1 MKKLIE
7 IFDTHAH
14 LCDAAFDDEREAIIA
29 DLGTHGVGAFTEI
42 GFDLPSSRAA
52 LALAERYPQVY
63 AAVGFHP
70 DHSDHLRD
78 EDVETLRQMVENDHQ
93 QAGERTANGE
103 NPRHSVALN
112 VDKSVAD
119 EASAVDEA
127 SSPVKNSAVTRQ
139 KIVAIGEIGLD
150 YHYTREGILRR
161 AAASGREADPESL
174 ATADPEPEI
183 QKACFRRML
192 QLARELGLPINVHSR
207 EAAQDTYDLIVEER
221 GYENSGIIHCFGY
234 PVEMAERFV
243 KLGLYVGVGGVV
255 TFKNSRKLKEVVER
269 IPIECIVL
277 ETDCPYMAPVPKRG
291 TRNDPRNL
299 PYVVEEIAAL
309 RQMDPAE
316 VIRITTENAKR
327 VYRITE

>member
-1 MKKLIE
+1 MKKASE

-14 LCDAAFDDEREAIIA
+14 LCDAAFDDEREVIIA
-29 DLGTHGVGAFTEI
+29 DLGAHGVGAFTEI

-78 EDVETLRQMVENDHQ
+78 EDVETLRQMVEN
-93 QAGERTANGE
+93 N
-103 NPRHSVALN
+103 
-112 VDKSVAD
+112 
-119 EASAVDEA
+119 
-127 SSPVKNSAVTRQ
+127 Q

-161 AAASGREADPESL
+161 AAASGQEPDPESL

-192 QLARELGLPINVHSR
+192 QLARALGLPINVHSR
-207 EAAQDTYDLIVEER
+207 EAAQDTYDLIVEEH

-255 TFKNSRKLKEVVER
+255 TFKNARKLKEVVAR
-269 IPIECIVL
+269 IPIERIVL

-327 VYRITE
+327 VYRISE

>member
-14 LCDAAFDDEREAIIA
+14 LCDAAFDEDREAIIA

-78 EDVETLRQMVENDHQ
+78 EDVETLRKMVEND
-93 QAGERTANGE
+93 
-103 NPRHSVALN
+103 
-112 VDKSVAD
+112 
-119 EASAVDEA
+119 
-127 SSPVKNSAVTRQ
+127 Q

-161 AAASGREADPESL
+161 AAASGQEPDPESL

-192 QLARELGLPINVHSR
+192 QLARALGLPINVHSR
-207 EAAQDTYDLIVEER
+207 EAAQDTYDLIVEEHA
-221 GYENSGIIHCFGY
+221 YKNSGIIHCFGY

-243 KLGLYVGVGGVV
+243 KLGMYVGVGGVV
-255 TFKNSRKLKEVVER
+255 TFKNARKLKEVVER
-269 IPIECIVL
+269 IPIERIVL

-309 RQMDPAE
+309 RQMDPVE

-327 VYRITE
+327 VYRIEE

>member
-1 MKKLIE
+1 MKRSSE

-14 LCDAAFDDEREAIIA
+14 LCDAAFDMDREAIIA
-29 DLGTHGVGAFTEI
+29 DLGAHGVGAFTEI

-78 EDVETLRQMVENDHQ
+78 EDVETLRQMVEND
-93 QAGERTANGE
+93 
-103 NPRHSVALN
+103 
-112 VDKSVAD
+112 K
-119 EASAVDEA
+119 
-127 SSPVKNSAVTRQ
+127 

-161 AAASGREADPESL
+161 AAASGQEADPESL
-174 ATADPEPEI
+174 ATADPGPEI

-269 IPIECIVL
+269 IPIERIVL

>member
-1 MKKLIE
+1 MKKASE

-29 DLGTHGVGAFTEI
+29 DLGAHGVGAFTEI

-78 EDVETLRQMVENDHQ
+78 EDVETLRQMVEN
-93 QAGERTANGE
+93 N
-103 NPRHSVALN
+103 
-112 VDKSVAD
+112 
-119 EASAVDEA
+119 
-127 SSPVKNSAVTRQ
+127 Q

-161 AAASGREADPESL
+161 AAASGQEPDPESL

-192 QLARELGLPINVHSR
+192 QLARALGLPINVHSR
-207 EAAQDTYDLIVEER
+207 EAAQDTYDLIVEEH

-243 KLGLYVGVGGVV
+243 KHGLYVGVGGVV
-255 TFKNSRKLKEVVER
+255 TFKNARKLKEVVAR
-269 IPIECIVL
+269 IPIERIVL

-327 VYRITE
+327 VYRISE

>member
-1 MKKLIE
+1 MKKASE

-29 DLGTHGVGAFTEI
+29 DLGAHGVGAFTEL

-78 EDVETLRQMVENDHQ
+78 EDVETLRQMVEN
-93 QAGERTANGE
+93 N
-103 NPRHSVALN
+103 
-112 VDKSVAD
+112 
-119 EASAVDEA
+119 
-127 SSPVKNSAVTRQ
+127 Q

-161 AAASGREADPESL
+161 AAASGQEPDPESL

-192 QLARELGLPINVHSR
+192 QLARALGLPINVHSR
-207 EAAQDTYDLIVEER
+207 EAAQDTYDLIVEEH

-255 TFKNSRKLKEVVER
+255 TFKNARKLKEVVAR
-269 IPIECIVL
+269 IPIERIVL

-327 VYRITE
+327 VYRISE

>member
-1 MKKLIE
+1 MKKSSE

-14 LCDAAFDDEREAIIA
+14 LCDAAFDEDREAIIA

-78 EDVETLRQMVENDHQ
+78 EDVETLRKMVEND
-93 QAGERTANGE
+93 
-103 NPRHSVALN
+103 
-112 VDKSVAD
+112 
-119 EASAVDEA
+119 
-127 SSPVKNSAVTRQ
+127 Q

-161 AAASGREADPESL
+161 AAASGQEPDPESL

-192 QLARELGLPINVHSR
+192 QLARALGLPINVHSR
-207 EAAQDTYDLIVEER
+207 EAAQDTYDLIVEEH

-269 IPIECIVL
+269 IPIERIVL

-327 VYRITE
+327 VYRISE

>member
-1 MKKLIE
+1 MKKASE

-14 LCDAAFDDEREAIIA
+14 LCDAAFDEDREAIIA

-52 LALAERYPQVY
+52 LALAERHPNIY

-70 DHSDHLRD
+70 DHSDHLRE
-78 EDVETLRQMVENDHQ
+78 EDVETLRQMVEND
-93 QAGERTANGE
+93 
-103 NPRHSVALN
+103 
-112 VDKSVAD
+112 
-119 EASAVDEA
+119 
-127 SSPVKNSAVTRQ
+127 Q

-150 YHYTREGILRR
+150 YHYTREGLIR
-161 AAASGREADPESL
+161 AATAAGKEPDPESL

>member
-1 MKKLIE
+1 MKKASE

-29 DLGTHGVGAFTEI
+29 DLGAHGVGAFTEI

-78 EDVETLRQMVENDHQ
+78 EDVETLRKMVEND
-93 QAGERTANGE
+93 AG
-103 NPRHSVALN
+103 
-112 VDKSVAD
+112 
-119 EASAVDEA
+119 
-127 SSPVKNSAVTRQ
+127 TRK

-161 AAASGREADPESL
+161 AAASGQEPDPESL

-192 QLARELGLPINVHSR
+192 QLARALGLPINVHSR
-207 EAAQDTYDLIVEER
+207 EAAQDTYDLIVEEH

-269 IPIECIVL
+269 IPIERIVL

-309 RQMDPAE
+309 RQMDSAE

-327 VYRITE
+327 VYRISE

>member
-14 LCDAAFDDEREAIIA
+14 LCDAAFDEDREAIIA

-78 EDVETLRQMVENDHQ
+78 EDVETLRKMVEND
-93 QAGERTANGE
+93 
-103 NPRHSVALN
+103 
-112 VDKSVAD
+112 
-119 EASAVDEA
+119 
-127 SSPVKNSAVTRQ
+127 Q

-161 AAASGREADPESL
+161 AAASGQEPDPESL

-192 QLARELGLPINVHSR
+192 QLARALGLPINVHSR
-207 EAAQDTYDLIVEER
+207 EAAQDTYDLIAEEHA
-221 GYENSGIIHCFGY
+221 YKNSGIIHCFGY

-243 KLGLYVGVGGVV
+243 KLGMYVGVGGVV
-255 TFKNSRKLKEVVER
+255 TFKNARKLKEVVER
-269 IPIECIVL
+269 IPIERIVL

-327 VYRITE
+327 VYRIEE

>member
-1 MKKLIE
+1 MKKSSE

-29 DLGTHGVGAFTEI
+29 DLGAHGVGAFTEI

-78 EDVETLRQMVENDHQ
+78 EDVETLRKMVEND
-93 QAGERTANGE
+93 
-103 NPRHSVALN
+103 
-112 VDKSVAD
+112 K
-119 EASAVDEA
+119 
-127 SSPVKNSAVTRQ
+127 

-161 AAASGREADPESL
+161 AAASGQEPDPESL

-207 EAAQDTYDLIVEER
+207 EAAQDTYDLIVEEH

-255 TFKNSRKLKEVVER
+255 TFKNSRKLKEVVAR

-327 VYRITE
+327 VYRIRE

>member
-14 LCDAAFDDEREAIIA
+14 LCDAAFDEDREAIIA

-78 EDVETLRQMVENDHQ
+78 EDVETLRKMVEND
-93 QAGERTANGE
+93 
-103 NPRHSVALN
+103 
-112 VDKSVAD
+112 
-119 EASAVDEA
+119 
-127 SSPVKNSAVTRQ
+127 Q

-161 AAASGREADPESL
+161 AAASGQEPDPESL

-192 QLARELGLPINVHSR
+192 QLARALGLPINVHSR
-207 EAAQDTYDLIVEER
+207 EAAQDTYDLIVEEH

-269 IPIECIVL
+269 IPIERIVL

>member
-1 MKKLIE
+1 MMKIASE

-14 LCDAAFDDEREAIIA
+14 LCDAAFDEDREAIIA
-29 DLGTHGVGAFTEI
+29 DLGAHGVGAFTEI

-70 DHSDHLRD
+70 DHSDHLRE
-78 EDVETLRQMVENDHQ
+78 EDVETLRQMVEH
-93 QAGERTANGE
+93 
-103 NPRHSVALN
+103 
-112 VDKSVAD
+112 DK
-119 EASAVDEA
+119 
-127 SSPVKNSAVTRQ
+127 

-161 AAASGREADPESL
+161 AAAAGKEPDPESL

-327 VYRITE
+327 VYRIEE

>member
-1 MKKLIE
+1 MKESSE

-29 DLGTHGVGAFTEI
+29 DLGAHGVGAFTEI

-52 LALAERYPQVY
+52 LALAERYQQVY

-70 DHSDHLRD
+70 DHSDRLRD
-78 EDVETLRQMVENDHQ
+78 EDVETLRKMVEND
-93 QAGERTANGE
+93 
-103 NPRHSVALN
+103 
-112 VDKSVAD
+112 
-119 EASAVDEA
+119 
-127 SSPVKNSAVTRQ
+127 Q

-161 AAASGREADPESL
+161 AAASGQEPDPESL

-192 QLARELGLPINVHSR
+192 QLSRALGLPINVHSR
-207 EAAQDTYDLIVEER
+207 EAAQDTYDLIVEEH

-269 IPIECIVL
+269 IPIERIVL

>member
-1 MKKLIE
+1 MKKASE

-29 DLGTHGVGAFTEI
+29 DLGAHGVGAFTEI

-78 EDVETLRQMVENDHQ
+78 EDVETLRQMVEN
-93 QAGERTANGE
+93 N
-103 NPRHSVALN
+103 
-112 VDKSVAD
+112 
-119 EASAVDEA
+119 
-127 SSPVKNSAVTRQ
+127 Q

-161 AAASGREADPESL
+161 AAASGQEPDPESL

-192 QLARELGLPINVHSR
+192 QLARALGLPINVHSR
-207 EAAQDTYDLIVEER
+207 EAAQDTYDLIVEEH

-234 PVEMAERFV
+234 PVEMAELFV

-255 TFKNSRKLKEVVER
+255 TFKNARKLKEVVAR
-269 IPIECIVL
+269 IPIERIVL

-327 VYRITE
+327 VYRISE

>member
-1 MKKLIE
+1 MKESSE

-14 LCDAAFDDEREAIIA
+14 LCDEAFDDEREAIIA
-29 DLGTHGVGAFTEI
+29 DLGAHGVGAFTEI

-78 EDVETLRQMVENDHQ
+78 EDVETLRQMVEN
-93 QAGERTANGE
+93 N
-103 NPRHSVALN
+103 
-112 VDKSVAD
+112 
-119 EASAVDEA
+119 
-127 SSPVKNSAVTRQ
+127 Q

-161 AAASGREADPESL
+161 AAASGQEPDPESL

-192 QLARELGLPINVHSR
+192 QLARALGLPINVHSR
-207 EAAQDTYDLIVEER
+207 EAAQDTYDLIVEEH

-255 TFKNSRKLKEVVER
+255 TFKNARKLKEVVAR
-269 IPIECIVL
+269 IPIERIVL

-327 VYRITE
+327 VYRISE

>member
-1 MKKLIE
+1 MKESSE

-29 DLGTHGVGAFTEI
+29 DLGAHGVGAFTEI

-78 EDVETLRQMVENDHQ
+78 EDVETLRQMVEND
-93 QAGERTANGE
+93 
-103 NPRHSVALN
+103 
-112 VDKSVAD
+112 
-119 EASAVDEA
+119 
-127 SSPVKNSAVTRQ
+127 Q

-161 AAASGREADPESL
+161 AAASGQEPDPESL

-192 QLARELGLPINVHSR
+192 QLARALGLPINVHSR
-207 EAAQDTYDLIVEER
+207 EAAQDTYDLIVEEH

-234 PVEMAERFV
+234 PVEMAELFV

-255 TFKNSRKLKEVVER
+255 TFKNARKLKEVVAR
-269 IPIECIVL
+269 IPIERIVL

-327 VYRITE
+327 VYRISE

>member
-1 MKKLIE
+1 MKKASE

-29 DLGTHGVGAFTEI
+29 DLGAHGVGAFTEI

-70 DHSDHLRD
+70 DHSDHLHD
-78 EDVETLRQMVENDHQ
+78 EDVETLRQMVENDRLR
-93 QAGERTANGE
+93 AGECASHGE
-103 NPRHSVALN
+103 NPRHFVALN
-112 VDKSVAD
+112 VDKSGV
-119 EASAVDEA
+119 E
-127 SSPVKNSAVTRQ
+127 NSKGTRQ

-161 AAASGREADPESL
+161 AAASGQEADPESL

-207 EAAQDTYDLIVEER
+207 EAAQDTYDLIVEEH

-269 IPIECIVL
+269 IPIERIVL

-327 VYRITE
+327 VYRIKE

>member
-1 MKKLIE
+1 MKIASE

-14 LCDAAFDDEREAIIA
+14 LCDAAFDEDREAIIA
-29 DLGTHGVGAFTEI
+29 DLGAHGVGAFTEI

-52 LALAERYPQVY
+52 LTLAERYPQVY

-78 EDVETLRQMVENDHQ
+78 EDVETLRQMVEND
-93 QAGERTANGE
+93 
-103 NPRHSVALN
+103 
-112 VDKSVAD
+112 K
-119 EASAVDEA
+119 
-127 SSPVKNSAVTRQ
+127 

-161 AAASGREADPESL
+161 AAASGQEPESL

-207 EAAQDTYDLIVEER
+207 EAAQDTYDLIVEEH

-269 IPIECIVL
+269 IPIERIVL

-299 PYVVEEIAAL
+299 PYVVEEIASL

-316 VIRITTENAKR
+316 VIRITTENAQR

>member
-1 MKKLIE
+1 MKKASE

-29 DLGTHGVGAFTEI
+29 DLGAHGVGAFTEI

-78 EDVETLRQMVENDHQ
+78 EDVETLRQMVEN
-93 QAGERTANGE
+93 N
-103 NPRHSVALN
+103 
-112 VDKSVAD
+112 
-119 EASAVDEA
+119 
-127 SSPVKNSAVTRQ
+127 Q

-161 AAASGREADPESL
+161 AAASGQGPDPESL

-192 QLARELGLPINVHSR
+192 QLARALGLPINVHSR
-207 EAAQDTYDLIVEER
+207 EAAQDTYDLIVEEH

-255 TFKNSRKLKEVVER
+255 TFKNARKLKEVVAR
-269 IPIECIVL
+269 IPIERIVL

-327 VYRITE
+327 VYRISE

>member
-1 MKKLIE
+1 MKESSE

-14 LCDAAFDDEREAIIA
+14 LCDEAFDDEREAIIA
-29 DLGTHGVGAFTEI
+29 DLGAHGVGAFTEI

-78 EDVETLRQMVENDHQ
+78 EDVETLRQMVEN
-93 QAGERTANGE
+93 N
-103 NPRHSVALN
+103 
-112 VDKSVAD
+112 
-119 EASAVDEA
+119 
-127 SSPVKNSAVTRQ
+127 Q

-161 AAASGREADPESL
+161 AAASGQEPDPESL

-192 QLARELGLPINVHSR
+192 QLARALGLPINVHSR
-207 EAAQDTYDLIVEER
+207 EAAQDTYDLIVEEH
-221 GYENSGIIHCFGY
+221 GNENSGIIHCFGY

-255 TFKNSRKLKEVVER
+255 TFKNARKLKEVVAR
-269 IPIECIVL
+269 IPIERIVL

-327 VYRITE
+327 VYRISE

>member
-1 MKKLIE
+1 MKKSSE
-7 IFDTHAH
+7 IFDTHAL

-29 DLGTHGVGAFTEI
+29 DLGAHGVGAFTEI

-78 EDVETLRQMVENDHQ
+78 EDVETLRQMVEN
-93 QAGERTANGE
+93 N
-103 NPRHSVALN
+103 
-112 VDKSVAD
+112 
-119 EASAVDEA
+119 
-127 SSPVKNSAVTRQ
+127 Q

-161 AAASGREADPESL
+161 AAASGQEPDPESL

-192 QLARELGLPINVHSR
+192 QLARALGLPINVHSR
-207 EAAQDTYDLIVEER
+207 EAAQDTYDLIVEEH

-269 IPIECIVL
+269 IPIERIVL

-316 VIRITTENAKR
+316 VIRITTENAKH
-327 VYRITE
+327 VYRISE

>member
-1 MKKLIE
+1 MKKASE

-14 LCDAAFDDEREAIIA
+14 LCDAAFDDDREAIIA
-29 DLGTHGVGAFTEI
+29 DFDAHGVGAFTEI
-42 GFDLPSSRAA
+42 GFDLPSSRAS

-78 EDVETLRQMVENDHQ
+78 EDVETLRQMVEND
-93 QAGERTANGE
+93 
-103 NPRHSVALN
+103 
-112 VDKSVAD
+112 K
-119 EASAVDEA
+119 
-127 SSPVKNSAVTRQ
+127 

-309 RQMDPAE
+309 RQMAPAE

>member
-1 MKKLIE
+1 MKESNE

-29 DLGTHGVGAFTEI
+29 DLGAHGVGAFTEI

-52 LALAERYPQVY
+52 LALAERYQQVY

-70 DHSDHLRD
+70 DHSDRLRD
-78 EDVETLRQMVENDHQ
+78 EDVETLRKMVEND
-93 QAGERTANGE
+93 
-103 NPRHSVALN
+103 
-112 VDKSVAD
+112 
-119 EASAVDEA
+119 
-127 SSPVKNSAVTRQ
+127 Q

-161 AAASGREADPESL
+161 AAASGQEPDPESL

-192 QLARELGLPINVHSR
+192 QLSRALGLPINVHSR
-207 EAAQDTYDLIVEER
+207 EAAQDTYDLIVEEH

-255 TFKNSRKLKEVVER
+255 TFKNARKLKEVVER
-269 IPIECIVL
+269 IPIERIVL

-316 VIRITTENAKR
+316 VIRITSENAKR
-327 VYRITE
+327 VYRIEE

>member
-1 MKKLIE
+1 MKKASE

-14 LCDAAFDDEREAIIA
+14 LCDPAFDDEREAIIA
-29 DLGTHGVGAFTEI
+29 DLGAHGIGAFTEI

-63 AAVGFHP
+63 ATVGFHP
-70 DHSDHLRD
+70 DHSDYLRD
-78 EDVETLRQMVENDHQ
+78 EDVETLRQMVENDRQ
-93 QAGERTANGE
+93 QSVEATPMVEKRAG
-103 NPRHSVALN
+103 
-112 VDKSVAD
+112 
-119 EASAVDEA
+119 
-127 SSPVKNSAVTRQ
+127 TRK

-161 AAASGREADPESL
+161 AAASGQEPDPESL

-192 QLARELGLPINVHSR
+192 QLARALGLPINVHSR
-207 EAAQDTYDLIVEER
+207 EAAQDTYDLIVEEH
-221 GYENSGIIHCFGY
+221 GYEHSGIIHCFGY

-255 TFKNSRKLKEVVER
+255 TFKNARKLKEVVAR
-269 IPIECIVL
+269 IPIERIVL

-316 VIRITTENAKR
+316 VIRITTENAKC
-327 VYRITE
+327 VYRIRE

>member
-1 MKKLIE
+1 MKKASE

-29 DLGTHGVGAFTEI
+29 DLGAHGVGAFTEL

-78 EDVETLRQMVENDHQ
+78 EDVETLRQMVEN
-93 QAGERTANGE
+93 N
-103 NPRHSVALN
+103 
-112 VDKSVAD
+112 
-119 EASAVDEA
+119 
-127 SSPVKNSAVTRQ
+127 Q

-161 AAASGREADPESL
+161 AAASGQEPDPESL

-192 QLARELGLPINVHSR
+192 QLARALGLPINVHSR
-207 EAAQDTYDLIVEER
+207 EAAQDTYDLIVEEH

-255 TFKNSRKLKEVVER
+255 TFKNARKLKEVVAR
-269 IPIECIVL
+269 IPIERIVL

-291 TRNDPRNL
+291 TRNDPRKL

-327 VYRITE
+327 VYRISE

>member
-14 LCDAAFDDEREAIIA
+14 LCDAAFDEDREAIIA

-78 EDVETLRQMVENDHQ
+78 EDVETLRKMVEND
-93 QAGERTANGE
+93 
-103 NPRHSVALN
+103 
-112 VDKSVAD
+112 
-119 EASAVDEA
+119 
-127 SSPVKNSAVTRQ
+127 Q

-161 AAASGREADPESL
+161 AAASGQEPDPESL

-192 QLARELGLPINVHSR
+192 QLARALGLPINVHSR
-207 EAAQDTYDLIVEER
+207 EAAQDTYDLIVEEH

-255 TFKNSRKLKEVVER
+255 TFKNARKLKEVVAR
-269 IPIECIVL
+269 IPIERIVL

-327 VYRITE
+327 VYRIEE

>member
-1 MKKLIE
+1 MKKASE

-14 LCDAAFDDEREAIIA
+14 LCDEAFDDEREAIIA
-29 DLGTHGVGAFTEI
+29 DLGAHGVGAFTEI

-78 EDVETLRQMVENDHQ
+78 EDVETLRQMVEN
-93 QAGERTANGE
+93 N
-103 NPRHSVALN
+103 
-112 VDKSVAD
+112 
-119 EASAVDEA
+119 
-127 SSPVKNSAVTRQ
+127 Q

-161 AAASGREADPESL
+161 AAASGQEPDPESL

-192 QLARELGLPINVHSR
+192 QLARALGLPINVHSR
-207 EAAQDTYDLIVEER
+207 EPAQDTYDLIVEEH

-255 TFKNSRKLKEVVER
+255 TFKNARKLKEVVAR
-269 IPIECIVL
+269 IPIERIVL

-327 VYRITE
+327 VYRISE

>member
-1 MKKLIE
+1 MKKSSE

-14 LCDAAFDDEREAIIA
+14 LCDAAFDEDREAIIA

-78 EDVETLRQMVENDHQ
+78 EDVETLRQMVEND
-93 QAGERTANGE
+93 
-103 NPRHSVALN
+103 
-112 VDKSVAD
+112 
-119 EASAVDEA
+119 
-127 SSPVKNSAVTRQ
+127 Q

-161 AAASGREADPESL
+161 AAAAGQEADPESL

-192 QLARELGLPINVHSR
+192 QLARALGLPINVHSR
-207 EAAQDTYDLIVEER
+207 EAAQDTYDLIVEEH

-243 KLGLYVGVGGVV
+243 KLGMYVGVGGVV
-255 TFKNSRKLKEVVER
+255 TFKNARKLKEVVER
-269 IPIECIVL
+269 IPIERIVL

-299 PYVVEEIAAL
+299 LYVVEEIAAL
-309 RQMDPAE
+309 REMDPAE

-327 VYRITE
+327 VYRISE

>member
-1 MKKLIE
+1 MKKASG

-14 LCDAAFDDEREAIIA
+14 LCDAAFDEDREAIIA
-29 DLGTHGVGAFTEI
+29 DLGAHGVGAFTEI

-78 EDVETLRQMVENDHQ
+78 EDVETLRQMVEND
-93 QAGERTANGE
+93 
-103 NPRHSVALN
+103 
-112 VDKSVAD
+112 K
-119 EASAVDEA
+119 
-127 SSPVKNSAVTRQ
+127 

-161 AAASGREADPESL
+161 AAASGQEADPESL

-316 VIRITTENAKR
+316 VVRITTENAKR
-327 VYRITE
+327 VYRIEA

>member
-1 MKKLIE
+1 MKKASE

-29 DLGTHGVGAFTEI
+29 DLGAHGVGAFTEI

-78 EDVETLRQMVENDHQ
+78 EDVETLRQMVEN
-93 QAGERTANGE
+93 N
-103 NPRHSVALN
+103 
-112 VDKSVAD
+112 
-119 EASAVDEA
+119 
-127 SSPVKNSAVTRQ
+127 Q

-161 AAASGREADPESL
+161 AAASRQEPDPESL

-192 QLARELGLPINVHSR
+192 QLARALGLPINVHSR
-207 EAAQDTYDLIVEER
+207 EAAQDTYDLIVEEH

-255 TFKNSRKLKEVVER
+255 TFKNVRKLKEVVAR
-269 IPIECIVL
+269 IPIERIVL

-327 VYRITE
+327 VYRISE

>member
-1 MKKLIE
+1 MKKASE

-78 EDVETLRQMVENDHQ
+78 EDVETLRKMVEND
-93 QAGERTANGE
+93 
-103 NPRHSVALN
+103 
-112 VDKSVAD
+112 
-119 EASAVDEA
+119 
-127 SSPVKNSAVTRQ
+127 Q

-161 AAASGREADPESL
+161 AAASGQEPDPESL

-207 EAAQDTYDLIVEER
+207 EAAQDTYDLIVEEH
-221 GYENSGIIHCFGY
+221 GYEHSGIIHCFGY

>member
-1 MKKLIE
+1 MKESSE

-14 LCDAAFDDEREAIIA
+14 LCDPVFDDEREAIIA
-29 DLGTHGVGAFTEI
+29 DLGAHGVGAFTEI

-78 EDVETLRQMVENDHQ
+78 EDVETLRKMVENG
-93 QAGERTANGE
+93 AGTQ
-103 NPRHSVALN
+103 
-112 VDKSVAD
+112 K
-119 EASAVDEA
+119 
-127 SSPVKNSAVTRQ
+127 

-161 AAASGREADPESL
+161 AAASGQEPDPESL

-192 QLARELGLPINVHSR
+192 QLARALGLPINVHSR

-269 IPIECIVL
+269 IPIERIVL

-327 VYRITE
+327 VYRIRE

>member
-1 MKKLIE
+1 MKKSSK

-14 LCDAAFDDEREAIIA
+14 LCDAAFDEDREAIIA

-78 EDVETLRQMVENDHQ
+78 EDVETLRQMVEND
-93 QAGERTANGE
+93 
-103 NPRHSVALN
+103 
-112 VDKSVAD
+112 
-119 EASAVDEA
+119 
-127 SSPVKNSAVTRQ
+127 Q

-161 AAASGREADPESL
+161 AAASGQEPDPESL
-174 ATADPEPEI
+174 ATADPEPKI

-192 QLARELGLPINVHSR
+192 QLARALGLPINVHSR
-207 EAAQDTYDLIVEER
+207 EAAQDTYDLIVEEH

-255 TFKNSRKLKEVVER
+255 TFKNARKLKEVVAR
-269 IPIECIVL
+269 IPIERIVL

-327 VYRITE
+327 VYRIEE

>member
-1 MKKLIE
+1 MKKSSE

-14 LCDAAFDDEREAIIA
+14 LCDAAFDEDREVIIA

-70 DHSDHLRD
+70 DHSDHLCD
-78 EDVETLRQMVENDHQ
+78 EDVETLRQMVEND
-93 QAGERTANGE
+93 
-103 NPRHSVALN
+103 
-112 VDKSVAD
+112 
-119 EASAVDEA
+119 
-127 SSPVKNSAVTRQ
+127 Q

-161 AAASGREADPESL
+161 AAASGQEPDPESL

-192 QLARELGLPINVHSR
+192 QLARALGLPINVHSR
-207 EAAQDTYDLIVEER
+207 EAAQDTYDLIVEEH

-243 KLGLYVGVGGVV
+243 KLGMYVGVGGVV
-255 TFKNSRKLKEVVER
+255 TFKNARKLKEVVER
-269 IPIECIVL
+269 IPIERIVL

-299 PYVVEEIAAL
+299 LYVVDEIAAL
-309 RQMDPAE
+309 REMDPAE
-316 VIRITTENAKR
+316 VIRITSENAKR
-327 VYRITE
+327 VYRISE

>member
-1 MKKLIE
+1 MKKASE

-29 DLGTHGVGAFTEI
+29 DLGAHGVGAFTEI

-78 EDVETLRQMVENDHQ
+78 EDVETLRQMVEND
-93 QAGERTANGE
+93 
-103 NPRHSVALN
+103 
-112 VDKSVAD
+112 
-119 EASAVDEA
+119 
-127 SSPVKNSAVTRQ
+127 Q

-161 AAASGREADPESL
+161 AAASGQEPDPESL

-192 QLARELGLPINVHSR
+192 QLARALGLPINVHSR
-207 EAAQDTYDLIVEER
+207 EAAQDTYDLIAEEH

-255 TFKNSRKLKEVVER
+255 TFKNARKLKEVVER
-269 IPIECIVL
+269 IPIERIVL

-327 VYRITE
+327 VYRIEE

>member
-1 MKKLIE
+1 MKKASE

-29 DLGTHGVGAFTEI
+29 DLGAHGVGAFTEI

-78 EDVETLRQMVENDHQ
+78 EDVETLRQMVENDRQ
-93 QAGERTANGE
+93 QAGAGTSHDE
-103 NPRHSVALN
+103 NPRHFVALN
-112 VDKSVAD
+112 VDKSGV
-119 EASAVDEA
+119 E
-127 SSPVKNSAVTRQ
+127 NSKGTRQ

-161 AAASGREADPESL
+161 AAASGQEVDPESL

-207 EAAQDTYDLIVEER
+207 EAAQDTYDLIVEEH

-277 ETDCPYMAPVPKRG
+277 ETDCPYMAPVPKCG

-327 VYRITE
+327 VYRIEE

>member
-1 MKKLIE
+1 MKKASE

-14 LCDAAFDDEREAIIA
+14 LCDAAFDDEREVIIA
-29 DLGTHGVGAFTEI
+29 DLGAHGVGAFTEI

-78 EDVETLRQMVENDHQ
+78 EDVETLRKMVEND
-93 QAGERTANGE
+93 
-103 NPRHSVALN
+103 
-112 VDKSVAD
+112 
-119 EASAVDEA
+119 
-127 SSPVKNSAVTRQ
+127 Q

-174 ATADPEPEI
+174 ATADPDPEI

-192 QLARELGLPINVHSR
+192 QLARALGLPINVHSR
-207 EAAQDTYDLIVEER
+207 EAAQDTYDLIVEEH

-327 VYRITE
+327 VYRIEE

>member
-1 MKKLIE
+1 MKESSE

-29 DLGTHGVGAFTEI
+29 DLGAHGVGAFTEI

-70 DHSDHLRD
+70 DHSDHLRV
-78 EDVETLRQMVENDHQ
+78 EDVETLRQMVEND
-93 QAGERTANGE
+93 
-103 NPRHSVALN
+103 
-112 VDKSVAD
+112 
-119 EASAVDEA
+119 
-127 SSPVKNSAVTRQ
+127 Q

-161 AAASGREADPESL
+161 AAASGQEPDPESL

-192 QLARELGLPINVHSR
+192 QLARALGLPINVHSR
-207 EAAQDTYDLIVEER
+207 GAAQDTYDLIVEEH

-255 TFKNSRKLKEVVER
+255 TFKNARKLKEVVER
-269 IPIECIVL
+269 IPIERIVL

-327 VYRITE
+327 VYRIRE

>member
-1 MKKLIE
+1 MMKIASE

-14 LCDAAFDDEREAIIA
+14 LCDAAFDEDREAIIA
-29 DLGTHGVGAFTEI
+29 DLGAHGVGAFTEI

-78 EDVETLRQMVENDHQ
+78 EDVETLRQMVEND
-93 QAGERTANGE
+93 
-103 NPRHSVALN
+103 
-112 VDKSVAD
+112 K
-119 EASAVDEA
+119 
-127 SSPVKNSAVTRQ
+127 

-161 AAASGREADPESL
+161 AAAAGKEPDPESL

-192 QLARELGLPINVHSR
+192 QLARALGLPINVHSR
-207 EAAQDTYDLIVEER
+207 EAAQDTYDLIVEEH

-255 TFKNSRKLKEVVER
+255 TFKNSRKLKEVVGR
-269 IPIECIVL
+269 IPIERIVL

-299 PYVVEEIAAL
+299 PYVVEEIASL

-327 VYRITE
+327 VYRID